1 MYALNMRNIECF
13 FEEGD
18 KLSMISCPF
27 SRYEWDP
34 ARPGLSVAA
43 ASAVQSAGNF
53 SSLNPLHRDFLT
65 GLKRKCFF

>member
-18 KLSMISCPF
+18 KIINDFLPLF
-27 SRYEWDP
+27 RYEWDP

-53 SSLNPLHRDFLT
+53 FRA
-65 GLKRKCFF
+65 